1 MLFSSFI
8 FYIDPGTGSLLLQI
22 VAGGI
27 IASAMFFKRIWH
39 SVFSF
44 GKGKKNAKLEE
55 QDD

>member
-1 MLFSSFI
+1 MLISSFI
-8 FYIDPGTGSLLLQI
+8 LYIDPGTGSLLLQI

-27 IASAMFFKRIWH
+27 IASAMFFKRIWY

-44 GKGKKNAKLEE
+44 VKGKKNVKAED